1 MKNKQ
6 TNLIMIAATAVIL
19 VAVNLGVWI
28 AANKGAIVAID
39 NMLLWSAFVAL
50 NVVSIL
56 WAVSLLGLQ
65 PLVVAISYVAGGFLA
80 FMGVKGMGGISVAEV
95 TTAGATYGA
104 FGALAIGNATTKVR
118 LAFFNKGQVPFIFII
133 VGLLVIDA
141 LLNSGISSAG
151 GSVLLNAVLL
161 PFIIAGVIVGLI
173 WTALNR
179 FVIGQHG
186 EEVETVADESA
197 ESKGAEAVSDKLVI
211 QMPEHAAM
219 AEEAEPE
226 VAAVEPKEA
235 AIANLD
241 AVAEAPAETVNVA
254 ESASVE
260 EPKVEENFI
269 PLEIDKDDDF
279 VLPKDESSL
288 VELAARV
295 DEPAAE
301 EYGMSSFDESLYES
315 GASAE
320 TADAVA
326 VKESEAAPEPVQNNV
341 ASEPQSVPEAQEEK
355 GDNLDWLNG
364 HMDLLNKLK

>member
-1 MKNKQ
+1 
-6 TNLIMIAATAVIL
+6 MIAATAVIL

-186 EEVETVADESA
+186 EEV
-197 ESKGAEAVSDKLVI
+197 
-211 QMPEHAAM
+211 
-219 AEEAEPE
+219 
-226 VAAVEPKEA
+226 
-235 AIANLD
+235 
-241 AVAEAPAETVNVA
+241 
-254 ESASVE
+254 
-260 EPKVEENFI
+260 
-269 PLEIDKDDDF
+269 
-279 VLPKDESSL
+279 
-288 VELAARV
+288 
-295 DEPAAE
+295 
-301 EYGMSSFDESLYES
+301 
-315 GASAE
+315 
-320 TADAVA
+320 
-326 VKESEAAPEPVQNNV
+326 
-341 ASEPQSVPEAQEEK
+341 
-355 GDNLDWLNG
+355 
-364 HMDLLNKLK
+364 